1 MTKNALYRAV
11 HVLPLII
18 WIGHMVVW
26 LKLGNTYSE
35 LPAYYWNSFRLNLLI
50 APLAFIPF
58 LWQAYRIKPGVH
70 RFTLDLKIS
79 IGLMIIVP
87 ACALVISAFISAW
100 KGELIFYFG
109 PISLMFSVA
118 FGLFGCAIHNIENL
132 TGKLLNRMH
141 KK

>member
-1 MTKNALYRAV
+1 MTKYALYRAV

-26 LKLGNTYSE
+26 LKLGNTTSE
-35 LPAYYWNSFRLNLLI
+35 LPAYYWNCFRLNLLI

-58 LWQAYRIKPGVH
+58 LWQAYRIKPGAYGDA
-70 RFTLDLKIS
+70 LDLKMS
-79 IGLMIIVP
+79 IGLMVIVP
-87 ACALVISAFISAW
+87 ACALVISAFVSVW
-100 KGELIFYFG
+100 QGELVFFFG

-118 FGLFGCAIHNIENL
+118 FGLIGCAIHHIEMFVE
-132 TGKLLNRMH
+132 KLLNRKV

>member
-1 MTKNALYRAV
+1 MTNNILYRGV

-26 LKLGNTYSE
+26 LKFGNTYSE
-35 LPAYYWNSFRLNLLI
+35 LPAYYWNCFRLNLLI

-58 LWQAYRIKPGVH
+58 LWQAYRMKPGV
-70 RFTLDLKIS
+70 RRYALDLKMS
-79 IGLMIIVP
+79 IGLMVIVP
-87 ACALVISAFISAW
+87 ACALVISAFVSVW
-100 KGELIFYFG
+100 QGELVIFFG

-118 FGLFGCAIHNIENL
+118 FGLIGCAVHHIEL
-132 TGKLLNRMH
+132 FVEKLLHRKV